1 MEKKTRMKDP
11 KTYWSKLEQEK
22 LGCCPCMF
30 SAYKKF
36 KKEI

>member
-1 MEKKTRMKDP
+1 MKQKEDKEK
-11 KTYWSKLEQEK
+11 QER

-36 KKEI
+36 KSESSSKK